1 MFREYLK
8 VRLTRHIK
16 GRANFTSGLAFR
28 LKRRHVKGRA
38 NFTSGLAFRLTRR
51 NVWGR
56 ANFSRLAF
64 RLTRRHVEDV
74 KGLGVQIA
82 RVAWAKVGFRV

>member
-1 MFREYLK
+1 MRLAVADSNIRGQAIFRGGLAF
-8 VRLTRHIK
+8 RLTRKHIK
-16 GRANFTSGLAFR
+16 GRANFA
-28 LKRRHVKGRA
+28 
-38 NFTSGLAFRLTRR
+38 SGLAFRLTRR

-82 RVAWAKVGFRV
+82 RVAWAKVEFRV

>member
-82 RVAWAKVGFRV
+82 RVAWAKVEFRV